1 MENLVWHWADG
12 VEVERK
18 YRDMEWK
25 GFFFLL
31 FWVIFSIIYRKY
43 IIYILYISSY
53 RRVQTRMV
61 FLIEFM
67 GGSWNSTHMFRL
79 AVWFQSSARSK
90 VRWVGILHGNY
101 RKKSP
106 CRRAAYDPTLVANLA
121 IALLTVHH
129 GNNPAIPCDPHNAGK
144 RRGHMTSC
152 LLLDSEVEGSI
163 RSMNGDF
170 KASRRGECIYRQGWR

>member
-1 MENLVWHWADG
+1 MLGQRSGE
-12 VEVERK
+12 
-18 YRDMEWK
+18 
-25 GFFFLL
+25 
-31 FWVIFSIIYRKY
+31 
-43 IIYILYISSY
+43 
-53 RRVQTRMV
+53 
-61 FLIEFM
+61 
-67 GGSWNSTHMFRL
+67 L
-79 AVWFQSSARSK
+79 ASPWQ
-90 VRWVGILHGNY
+90 LQ
-101 RKKSP
+101 KKSP

-170 KASRRGECIYRQGWR
+170 KASRRGECIYRQAGGKVGSSAVGASRIKSRVALKEL

>member
-1 MENLVWHWADG
+1 ME
-12 VEVERK
+12 
-18 YRDMEWK
+18 
-25 GFFFLL
+25 GFFFAILGN
-31 FWVIFSIIYRKY
+31 IFYNLQHLHIEEFRLECVSNRVYGRELK
-43 IIYILYISSY
+43 LHPH
-53 RRVQTRMV
+53 VQTCSLV
-61 FLIEFM
+61 SVKCSVK
-67 GGSWNSTHMFRL
+67 GQVSWHSPWQL
-79 AVWFQSSARSK
+79 Q
-90 VRWVGILHGNY
+90 
-101 RKKSP
+101 KKSP